1 PDESTIKTVE
11 GFGVNV
17 VKLSPQERGEFV
29 KATRKVYD
37 KWAKSIGPE
46 LVKKAETSV
55 AARAKR

>member
-1 PDESTIKTVE
+1 MIKTVE

-37 KWAKSIGPE
+37 KWAKQIGPD
-46 LVKKAETSV
+46 LVKKAESSI
-55 AARAKR
+55 AARSKR